1 MWVIVRS
8 AIKKGHVLYETAC
21 RGQVADDSNEEP
33 AQGPFNGQVLGVSLR
48 ASAVPF

>member
-8 AIKKGHVLYETAC
+8 AMEKTHVPYETAC
-21 RGQVADDSNEEP
+21 RGQVTGDSNEEP
-33 AQGPFNGQVLGVSLR
+33 AQGPFNGQVLGISLR